1 MPGIDKMK
9 KLQGMMRGRDRAVVL
24 PGETG
29 MTPVK
34 GKKKNRLKEAAKKRM
49 ELRKKTKRN
58 MMQRR
63 MRQKSAGY

>member
-1 MPGIDKMK
+1 MPGMDKFK
-9 KLQGMMRGRDRAVVL
+9 KLQGMMRGRDRAVVR

-34 GKKKNRLKEAAKKRM
+34 GKKNRLKEAAKKRM

-63 MRQKSAGY
+63 MKQKSAGY

>member
-1 MPGIDKMK
+1 MPGMDKMK
-9 KLQGMMRGRDRAVVL
+9 KLQGMMRGRDRAVVR

-29 MTPVK
+29 MMPVK
-34 GKKKNRLKEAAKKRM
+34 GKKNRLKEAAKKRM

-63 MRQKSAGY
+63 MKQKSAGY

>member
-1 MPGIDKMK
+1 V
-9 KLQGMMRGRDRAVVL
+9 R

-29 MTPVK
+29 MMPVK
-34 GKKKNRLKEAAKKRM
+34 GKKNRLKEAAKKRM

-63 MRQKSAGY
+63 MKQKSAGY

>member
-1 MPGIDKMK
+1 MNKLE

-29 MTPVK
+29 RTAVK

-58 MMQRR
+58 MMQR
-63 MRQKSAGY
+63 MMKQKSAGY